1 VSEDLFQSMRRSI
14 IDGAPDTAR
23 TLAEAGVRSGIAPL
37 AAIHD
42 GYVPGMQHV
51 GEQFAQRRLFL
62 PDMVAAAEAMKAA
75 MSVLEPELKKLGTAR
90 PSAGTIVL
98 GTAKGDIH
106 EIGKTLVGTLL
117 GANGFTVHDLGV
129 DISAEKFAT
138 AARELH
144 ADVVGVSALLTTTM
158 KWQKS
163 VIELLDRE
171 GLRPRVKVIIGGAP
185 VTRQWSEEIRADGFA
200 KDAVSAVS
208 LVQRLLQDTKQEATN
223 AAAPSQPI
231 APANPRLGELPR
243 ETLDAIGQALS
254 EAAQQSQDD
263 C

>member
-1 VSEDLFQSMRRSI
+1 MSEELFQAMRQSI

-23 TLAEAGVRSGIAPL
+23 SLAETGMQMGVGPL

-42 GYVPGMQHV
+42 GYVPGMSHV
-51 GEQFAQRRLFL
+51 GEQFAQRHLFL

-75 MSVLEPELKKLGTAR
+75 MAVLEPELKRLGTDR
-90 PSAGTIVL
+90 PSAGTVVL

-129 DISAEKFAT
+129 DVSAEKFA
-138 AARELH
+138 AAAHEYH

-163 VIELLDRE
+163 VIELFDRE
-171 GLRPRVKVIIGGAP
+171 GLRPQVKVIIGGAP
-185 VTRQWSEEIRADGFA
+185 VTRQWSEEIRSDGFA
-200 KDAVSAVS
+200 KDAVSAVN
-208 LVQRLLQDTKQEATN
+208 LVQKLLQTHTVEV
-223 AAAPSQPI
+223 
-231 APANPRLGELPR
+231 G
-243 ETLDAIGQALS
+243 
-254 EAAQQSQDD
+254 
-263 C
+263 

>member
-1 VSEDLFQSMRRSI
+1 MSEELFQAMRQSI

-23 TLAEAGVRSGIAPL
+23 RLAETGMQRGIGPL
-37 AAIHD
+37 AAIHE
-42 GYVPGMQHV
+42 GYVPGMSHV
-51 GEQFAQRRLFL
+51 GEQFAQRHLFL

-75 MSVLEPELKKLGTAR
+75 MAVLEPELKRLGTDR
-90 PSAGTIVL
+90 PSAGTIVM

-129 DISAEKFAT
+129 DVSEEKFAA
-138 AARELH
+138 AAREMR

-163 VIELLDRE
+163 VIELFDRE
-171 GLRPRVKVIIGGAP
+171 GLRPQVKVIIGGAP

-208 LVQRLLQDTKQEATN
+208 LVQKLLQAHTVEV
-223 AAAPSQPI
+223 
-231 APANPRLGELPR
+231 G
-243 ETLDAIGQALS
+243 
-254 EAAQQSQDD
+254 
-263 C
+263 

>member
-1 VSEDLFQSMRRSI
+1 MSEELFQAMCQSI
-14 IDGAPDTAR
+14 IDGASDTAR
-23 TLAEAGVRSGIAPL
+23 SLAETGVRAGIAPL
-37 AAIHD
+37 AAIHE
-42 GYVPGMQHV
+42 GFVPGMSHV
-51 GEQFAQRRLFL
+51 GEQFAQRHLFL

-75 MSVLEPELKKLGTAR
+75 MAVLEPELRRLGTDR

-129 DISAEKFAT
+129 DVSAEKFA
-138 AARELH
+138 AAAH
-144 ADVVGVSALLTTTM
+144 KFGADVVGVSALLTTTM

-163 VIELLDRE
+163 VIELFDRE
-171 GLRPRVKVIIGGAP
+171 GLRPQVRVIIGGAP

-208 LVQRLLQDTKQEATN
+208 LVQKLLQAHAVEV
-223 AAAPSQPI
+223 
-231 APANPRLGELPR
+231 G
-243 ETLDAIGQALS
+243 
-254 EAAQQSQDD
+254 
-263 C
+263 

>member
-1 VSEDLFQSMRRSI
+1 MSEELFRAMRQCI

-23 TLAEAGVRSGIAPL
+23 SLAETGVQAGIAPL
-37 AAIHD
+37 AAIHE
-42 GYVPGMQHV
+42 GFVPGMSHV
-51 GEQFAQRRLFL
+51 GEQFAQRHLFL

-75 MSVLEPELKKLGTAR
+75 MAVLEPELKRLGTDR

-117 GANGFTVHDLGV
+117 GASGFTVHDLGV
-129 DISAEKFAT
+129 DVPAEKFAT
-138 AARELH
+138 AAHEFR

-163 VIELLDRE
+163 VIELFDRE
-171 GLRPRVKVIIGGAP
+171 GLRPRVRVIIGGAP

-208 LVQRLLQDTKQEATN
+208 LVQRLLQAHTVEV
-223 AAAPSQPI
+223 
-231 APANPRLGELPR
+231 G
-243 ETLDAIGQALS
+243 
-254 EAAQQSQDD
+254 
-263 C
+263 

>member
-1 VSEDLFQSMRRSI
+1 MSEELFQAMRQSI

-23 TLAEAGVRSGIAPL
+23 SLAETAVLRGIGPL

-42 GYVPGMQHV
+42 GYVPGMSHV
-51 GEQFAQRRLFL
+51 GEQFAKRHLFL

-75 MSVLEPELKKLGTAR
+75 MAVLEPELKRLGTDR

-129 DISAEKFAT
+129 DVPAEKFAS
-138 AARELH
+138 AAHEFR

-163 VIELLDRE
+163 VIELFDRE
-171 GLRPRVKVIIGGAP
+171 GLRPQVRVIIGGAP

-208 LVQRLLQDTKQEATN
+208 LVQRLLQAHTVEV
-223 AAAPSQPI
+223 
-231 APANPRLGELPR
+231 G
-243 ETLDAIGQALS
+243 
-254 EAAQQSQDD
+254 
-263 C
+263 